1 MQAVP
6 VHQYPKESLDY
17 LLGGIPFFRDLKNND
32 QHQLDTLL
40 SFSKIYEAEP
50 DDIVINK
57 GTVDSNFYFLL
68 KGQLVV
74 LPDGVANPSGYN
86 VYISSGQVVGALALL
101 CNTTRTASI
110 IADPNGGRCILF
122 GTDFSPFGDLKEFAM
137 VRLPTK
143 IAFYQMVVHS
153 TRWRVEVQKMENP
166 AHPLVSE
173 IKKVEIFT
181 GQKGSVEELES
192 LDRQIRQLTDILS
205 RWNEDSEY
213 RSAKKLEAE
222 PV

>member
-1 MQAVP
+1 MKAVP
-6 VHQYPKESLDY
+6 VHQYPQESLDY
-17 LLGGIPFFRDLKNND
+17 LLGGIPFFRGLKAKD
-32 QHQLDTLL
+32 KHQLDTLL
-40 SFSKIYEAEP
+40 SYSRIYEASP
-50 DDIVINK
+50 SDFVINK

-74 LPDGVANPSGYN
+74 MPDGDTNDSDYRVH
-86 VYISSGQVVGALALL
+86 ISSGQVVGALSLL

-110 IADPNGGRCILF
+110 QADPAGGVCILF
-122 GTDFSPFGDLKEFAM
+122 GTDFSPFGELKDFTM
-137 VRLPTK
+137 IRLPTK

-166 AHPLVSE
+166 SHPLVAK

-181 GQKGSVEELES
+181 GKKDSIEELES

-205 RWNEDSEY
+205 SWNEDTEY
-213 RSAKKLEAE
+213 RSAKKASVELA
-222 PV
+222 